1 MNEIN
6 LFWKKTM
13 CNIIPLIKFQKK
25 KLYPSELKL
34 VCYKS
39 K

>member
-13 CNIIPLIKFQKK
+13 CNIIPIKFQKK
-25 KLYPSELKL
+25 KKIISFRIEVNLL
-34 VCYKS
+34 
-39 K
+39 